1 MTPPVKQITA
11 PKMAFRTAII
21 LLVFVTIF
29 TGLLSGAYLWT
40 LPAIE
45 AAASEEKMKLIDE
58 VLPRSSYDNALL
70 KDTIAIAATPILGQ
84 DEATTAYRARKNNQP
99 QALVLEAVAPDGY
112 AGKIRLLIALALQA
126 DFIGLQA
133 QDLNLVT
140 AVLVGVAL
148 VLPKIKARLR
158 NRNAVAQACNKQ
170 GEAS

>member
-1 MTPPVKQITA
+1 
-11 PKMAFRTAII
+11 MATVI
-21 LLVFVTIF
+21 
-29 TGLLSGAYLWT
+29 GA
-40 LPAIE
+40 
-45 AAASEEKMKLIDE
+45 
-58 VLPRSSYDNALL
+58 VLY
-70 KDTIAIAATPILGQ
+70 
-84 DEATTAYRARKNNQP
+84 
-99 QALVLEAVAPDGY
+99 
-112 AGKIRLLIALALQA
+112 RLLIALALQA